1 MYVIRN
7 YCTAKCNT
15 NDIKLDF
22 LFYEVMS
29 MSRFNDRR
37 FIAGTILDRTLLRL
51 RLITARL
58 RLITARLDRNTP
70 LLVLRIFR
78 IVRGKCEFGIEKS
91 WEFS

>member
-1 MYVIRN
+1 MLMVFILGNY

-15 NDIKLDF
+15 NGIKLDF

-29 MSRFNDRR
+29 ISRFNDRR
-37 FIAGTILDRTLLRL
+37 FIAGTILDRTLL
-51 RLITARL
+51 RL

-78 IVRGKCEFGIEKS
+78 IVRGKCEFGIGKS

>member
-1 MYVIRN
+1 MNLVTSQLIDRLVTGPATVVQE

-51 RLITARL
+51 RLNNRS
-58 RLITARLDRNTP
+58 
-70 LLVLRIFR
+70 
-78 IVRGKCEFGIEKS
+78 VRS
-91 WEFS
+91 